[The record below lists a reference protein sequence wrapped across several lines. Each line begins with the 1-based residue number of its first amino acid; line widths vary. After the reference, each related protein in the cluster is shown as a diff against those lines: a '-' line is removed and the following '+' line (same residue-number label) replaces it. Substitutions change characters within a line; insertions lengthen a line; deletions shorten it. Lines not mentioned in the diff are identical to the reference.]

1 MRVSNFKNTVVAS
14 VVLALFAM
22 MFLVSGSAQ
31 TEGTPQTE
39 AVKYTDAASYYKSAK
54 CLVCHGPKAE
64 KKFDT
69 TLKDED
75 LVNIVLK
82 GKKPE
87 KPPNMPAYEAKGITA
102 AQAKELVDYMKSL
115 KQ

>member
-1 MRVSNFKNTVVAS
+1 MRVSNFKNAAVAG
-14 VVLALFAM
+14 VVLTLCAM
-22 MFLVSGSAQ
+22 IFLVSGSAQ
-31 TEGTPQTE
+31 TEGTPQPD
-39 AVKYTDAASYYKSAK
+39 AIKYTDAATYYKSAK

-87 KPPNMPAYEAKGITA
+87 KPPNMPSYEAKCITA